1 MFTKQNNN
9 VLVEN
14 INILELVK
22 KIETPAYIYSK
33 RKIIENVNTL
43 KSGLKKVDGLIC
55 FSVKANSNLNLLKVL
70 VNEGLGMDI
79 VSGGELRKALLAGC
93 NSKKIVFSGVG
104 KSPIDIE
111 YAIREDILLFN
122 VESESELFV
131 INEISKKLG
140 KITSIAVR
148 VNPDVSPNTHPYIS
162 TGLKENKFGISI
174 NDSLNLH
181 KKIKNFKN
189 IRVIGV
195 DFHIGSQ
202 ITEVKPYI
210 DSLIKIENYIEELRN
225 YDIQLEFL
233 DIGGGFGL
241 MDNSDSFNLGLMLN
255 EIANKLKSF
264 NLKIIV
270 EPGRSIIGNTS
281 FLISKVLY
289 IKKNESKNFAIC
301 DAGMNDLLR
310 PALYKSYHEI
320 VNLSNFPSSDKNLNV
335 FDIVGPVCESS
346 DCFFP
351 KKSIDLSENDYIA
364 IMNTGAYGYSMA
376 SNYNSR
382 PKPVEI
388 LIDDNKCIVIRKKE
402 SIDDLMKN
410 EITQELL

>member
-33 RKIIENVNTL
+33 KKIIENVNTL
-43 KSGLKKVDGLIC
+43 KLGLKRVDGLIC

-70 VNEGLGMDI
+70 VSQGLGMDI

-122 VESESELFV
+122 VESESELAV

-162 TGLKENKFGISI
+162 TGLKENKFGIPI
-174 NDSLNLH
+174 NESLNLH

-225 YDIQLEFL
+225 FNIQLEFL

-241 MDNSDSFNLGLMLN
+241 MDNSYSFNLGLMLN

-320 VNLSNFPSSDKNLNV
+320 VNLSNFPSSDKNLKV

-351 KKSIDLSENDYIA
+351 KKSIGLSENDYIA

-388 LIDDNKCIVIRKKE
+388 LIDDAKCIVIRKKE
-402 SIDDLMKN
+402 SVDDLMKN

>member
-1 MFTKQNNN
+1 MFIVQNNN
-9 VLVEN
+9 VFVEKVN
-14 INILELVK
+14 IFDLVK
-22 KIETPAYIYSK
+22 KIETPTYIYSK
-33 RKIIENVNTL
+33 KQITENVNTL
-43 KSGLKKVDGLIC
+43 KSSLKQIDGLIC
-55 FSVKANSNLNLLKVL
+55 FSVKANSNLNLLKIL

-79 VSGGELRKALLAGC
+79 VSGGELKKALLAGC
-93 NSKKIVFSGVG
+93 KPNKIVFSGVG
-104 KSPIDIE
+104 KSPKDIE
-111 YAIREDILLFN
+111 YAIHENILLFN

-140 KITSIAVR
+140 KITSIAIR

-174 NDSLNLH
+174 NDSLELH
-181 KKIKNFKN
+181 KKITDFKN

-202 ITEVKPYI
+202 ITETKPYI
-210 DSLIKIENYIEELRN
+210 DSLIKIESYIEKLHKYN
-225 YDIQLEFL
+225 IQPEFL

-241 MDNSDSFNLGLMLN
+241 MDKSDSFNLSIMLN

-281 FLISKVLY
+281 FLLSKILY

-320 VNLSNFPSSDKNLNV
+320 VNLSKYLSSEKNLAT

-351 KKSIDLSENDYIA
+351 KKYIDLSADDFIA

-382 PKPVEI
+382 PKPEEI
-388 LIDDNKCIVIRKKE
+388 LIDDSKCIIIRKKE
-402 SIDDLMKN
+402 SIDDLLKN
-410 EITQELL
+410 EIIQELP

>member
-1 MFTKQNNN
+1 MFIKKNNN

-55 FSVKANSNLNLLKVL
+55 FSVKANSNLNLLKIL

-241 MDNSDSFNLGLMLN
+241 IDNSDSFNLGLMLN

-320 VNLSNFPSSDKNLNV
+320 VNLNNFPSSDKNLNV

-388 LIDDNKCIVIRKKE
+388 LVDDNKCIVIRKKE

>member
-22 KIETPAYIYSK
+22 KIETPAYIYSM

-241 MDNSDSFNLGLMLN
+241 IDNSDSFNLGLMLN

-320 VNLSNFPSSDKNLNV
+320 VNLSNFPSSDKNINV

-388 LIDDNKCIVIRKKE
+388 LVDDNKCIVIRKKE

>member
-70 VNEGLGMDI
+70 VSEGLGMDI

-104 KSPIDIE
+104 KSPVDIE

-225 YDIQLEFL
+225 YDIKLEFL

-320 VNLSNFPSSDKNLNV
+320 VNLSNFQSSDKNLNV

-388 LIDDNKCIVIRKKE
+388 LIDDTKCIVIRKKE

>member
-43 KSGLKKVDGLIC
+43 KSGLKKVDALIC

-70 VNEGLGMDI
+70 VSEGLGMDI

-122 VESESELFV
+122 VESESELVV

-241 MDNSDSFNLGLMLN
+241 IDNSDSFNLGLMLN

-388 LIDDNKCIVIRKKE
+388 LVDDNKCIVIRKKE

>member
-33 RKIIENVNTL
+33 SKIIENVNTL

-55 FSVKANSNLNLLKVL
+55 FSVKANSNLNLLKIL

-241 MDNSDSFNLGLMLN
+241 IDNSDSFNLGLMLN

-388 LIDDNKCIVIRKKE
+388 LVDDNKCIVIRKKE

>member
-33 RKIIENVNTL
+33 RKIIENINTL

-70 VNEGLGMDI
+70 VSEGLGMDI

-111 YAIREDILLFN
+111 YAIHEDILLFN

-210 DSLIKIENYIEELRN
+210 DSLVKIENYIEELRK
-225 YDIQLEFL
+225 YDIKLEFL

-241 MDNSDSFNLGLMLN
+241 MDNSDSFNLGVMLN

-320 VNLSNFPSSDKNLNV
+320 VNLSNFQSSDNNLNV

-351 KKSIDLSENDYIA
+351 KKTIDLSENDYIA

-382 PKPVEI
+382 PKPEEI
-388 LIDDNKCIVIRKKE
+388 LIDDSKCIVIRKKE
-402 SIDDLMKN
+402 SMDDLMKN

>member
-70 VNEGLGMDI
+70 VSEGLGMDI

-111 YAIREDILLFN
+111 YAIHEDILLFN

-210 DSLIKIENYIEELRN
+210 DSLIKIENYIEELRK
-225 YDIQLEFL
+225 YDIKTRIFRYWWW
-233 DIGGGFGL
+233 IWING
-241 MDNSDSFNLGLMLN
+241 
-255 EIANKLKSF
+255 
-264 NLKIIV
+264 
-270 EPGRSIIGNTS
+270 
-281 FLISKVLY
+281 
-289 IKKNESKNFAIC
+289 
-301 DAGMNDLLR
+301 
-310 PALYKSYHEI
+310 
-320 VNLSNFPSSDKNLNV
+320 
-335 FDIVGPVCESS
+335 
-346 DCFFP
+346 
-351 KKSIDLSENDYIA
+351 
-364 IMNTGAYGYSMA
+364 
-376 SNYNSR
+376 
-382 PKPVEI
+382 
-388 LIDDNKCIVIRKKE
+388 
-402 SIDDLMKN
+402 
-410 EITQELL
+410 

>member
-225 YDIQLEFL
+225 YDIKLEFL

-241 MDNSDSFNLGLMLN
+241 IDNSDSFNLSLMLN

-281 FLISKVLY
+281 FLVSKVLY

-388 LIDDNKCIVIRKKE
+388 LVDDNKCIVIRKKE

>member
-1 MFTKQNNN
+1 MFTKKNNN

-33 RKIIENVNTL
+33 KKMIENVNTL

-55 FSVKANSNLNLLKVL
+55 FSVKANSNLNLLKIL

-93 NSKKIVFSGVG
+93 DSKKIVFSGVG
-104 KSPIDIE
+104 KSPVDIE

-140 KITSIAVR
+140 KITSIAMR

-241 MDNSDSFNLGLMLN
+241 IDNSDSFNLGLMLN

-320 VNLSNFPSSDKNLNV
+320 VNLSNFPSTDKNLNV

>member
-14 INILELVK
+14 INILELIK

-55 FSVKANSNLNLLKVL
+55 FSVKANSNLNLLKIL

-111 YAIREDILLFN
+111 YAIRQDILLFN

-131 INEISKKLG
+131 INEISKQLG

-210 DSLIKIENYIEELRN
+210 DSLIKIENYIKELHN
-225 YDIQLEFL
+225 YNIQLEFL

-241 MDNSDSFNLGLMLN
+241 IDNSDSFNLDLMLN

-320 VNLSNFPSSDKNLNV
+320 VNLSNFPSSDKNLNI

-351 KKSIDLSENDYIA
+351 RKSIDLSENDYIA

>member
-33 RKIIENVNTL
+33 RKIIENINTL

-70 VNEGLGMDI
+70 VSEGLGMDI

-210 DSLIKIENYIEELRN
+210 DSIIKIENYIKELHN
-225 YDIQLEFL
+225 YNIQLEFL

-241 MDNSDSFNLGLMLN
+241 IDNSDSFNLGLMLN

-320 VNLSNFPSSDKNLNV
+320 INLSNFPSSDKNLNV

-388 LIDDNKCIVIRKKE
+388 LIDDAKCIVIRKKE
-402 SIDDLMKN
+402 SVDDLMKN

>member
-70 VNEGLGMDI
+70 VSEGLGMDI

-111 YAIREDILLFN
+111 YAINEDILLFN

-210 DSLIKIENYIEELRN
+210 DSLIKIENYIEELLK
-225 YDIQLEFL
+225 YDVELEFL

-241 MDNSDSFNLGLMLN
+241 MDNTDSFNLGVMLN

-320 VNLSNFPSSDKNLNV
+320 VNLSNFQSSDKNLNV

-351 KKSIDLSENDYIA
+351 KKTIDLSENDYIA

-382 PKPVEI
+382 PKPEEI
-388 LIDDNKCIVIRKKE
+388 LIDDSKCIVIRKKE

-410 EITQELL
+410 EITQKLL

>member
-33 RKIIENVNTL
+33 KKIIENVNTL

-70 VNEGLGMDI
+70 VSEGLGMDI

-174 NDSLNLH
+174 NDSLNIH
-181 KKIKNFKN
+181 KKIKKFKN

-225 YDIQLEFL
+225 YNIQLEFL

-241 MDNSDSFNLGLMLN
+241 MDNSDSFNLGHMLN

-320 VNLSNFPSSDKNLNV
+320 VNLSNFTSPDKNLNF

-382 PKPVEI
+382 PKPIEI
-388 LIDDNKCIVIRKKE
+388 LIDDAKCIVIRKKE
-402 SIDDLMKN
+402 SVDDLMKN

>member
-33 RKIIENVNTL
+33 KKMIENVNTL

-55 FSVKANSNLNLLKVL
+55 FSVKANSNLNLLKIL
-70 VNEGLGMDI
+70 VHEGLGMDI

-181 KKIKNFKN
+181 KKIKHFKN

-241 MDNSDSFNLGLMLN
+241 MDNSDSFDLGLMLN
-255 EIANKLKSF
+255 EIASKLKSF

-388 LIDDNKCIVIRKKE
+388 LVDDNKCIVIRKKE

>member
-55 FSVKANSNLNLLKVL
+55 FSVKANSNLNLLKIL
-70 VNEGLGMDI
+70 VNQGLGMDI

-210 DSLIKIENYIEELRN
+210 DSLIKIENYIKELHN
-225 YDIQLEFL
+225 YNIQLEFL

-241 MDNSDSFNLGLMLN
+241 IDNSDSFNLGLMLN

-320 VNLSNFPSSDKNLNV
+320 VNLNNFPSSDKNLNV

-388 LIDDNKCIVIRKKE
+388 LVDDNKCIVIRKKE

>member
-55 FSVKANSNLNLLKVL
+55 FSVKANSNLNLLKIL

-210 DSLIKIENYIEELRN
+210 DSIIKIENYIKELHN
-225 YDIQLEFL
+225 YNIQLEFL

-241 MDNSDSFNLGLMLN
+241 IDNSDSFNLGLMLN

-320 VNLSNFPSSDKNLNV
+320 VNLNNFPSSDKNLNV

-388 LIDDNKCIVIRKKE
+388 LVDDNKCIVIRKKE

>member
-33 RKIIENVNTL
+33 KKIIENVKTL
-43 KSGLKKVDGLIC
+43 KLGLKKVDSLIC

-70 VNEGLGMDI
+70 VSEGLGMDI

-131 INEISKKLG
+131 INKISKKLG
-140 KITSIAVR
+140 KTTSIAVR

-225 YDIQLEFL
+225 YNIQLEFL

-281 FLISKVLY
+281 FLVSKVLY

-320 VNLSNFPSSDKNLNV
+320 VNLSNFLSSDKNLNV

-388 LIDDNKCIVIRKKE
+388 LIDDAKCIVIRKKE
-402 SIDDLMKN
+402 LVDDLMKN

>member
-55 FSVKANSNLNLLKVL
+55 FSVKANSNLNLLKIL

-241 MDNSDSFNLGLMLN
+241 IDNSDSFNLGLMLN

-281 FLISKVLY
+281 FLISKILY

-388 LIDDNKCIVIRKKE
+388 LVDDNKCIVIRKKE

>member
-9 VLVEN
+9 ILVEN

-22 KIETPAYIYSK
+22 KIETPAYIYSM

-320 VNLSNFPSSDKNLNV
+320 INLSNFPSSDKNINV

-388 LIDDNKCIVIRKKE
+388 LVDDNKCIVIRKKE

>member
-14 INILELVK
+14 INLLELVK

-55 FSVKANSNLNLLKVL
+55 FSVKANSNLNLLKIL

-210 DSLIKIENYIEELRN
+210 DSLIKIENYIEELCN

-241 MDNSDSFNLGLMLN
+241 IDNSDSFNLGLMLN

-320 VNLSNFPSSDKNLNV
+320 INLSNFPSSDKNLNV

>member
-1 MFTKQNNN
+1 MFTKQNNK

-33 RKIIENVNTL
+33 KKIIENVNTL

-70 VNEGLGMDI
+70 VSEGLGMDI

-111 YAIREDILLFN
+111 YAINEDILLFN

-210 DSLIKIENYIEELRN
+210 DSLIKIENYIEELLK
-225 YDIQLEFL
+225 YDVELEFL

-241 MDNSDSFNLGLMLN
+241 MDNTDSFNLGVMLN

-264 NLKIIV
+264 NLKVIV

-320 VNLSNFPSSDKNLNV
+320 VNLSNFQSSDKNLNV

-351 KKSIDLSENDYIA
+351 KKTIDLSENDYIA

-382 PKPVEI
+382 PKPEEI
-388 LIDDNKCIVIRKKE
+388 LIDDSKCIVIRKKE

-410 EITQELL
+410 EITQKLL

>member
-33 RKIIENVNTL
+33 SKIIENVNTL

-55 FSVKANSNLNLLKVL
+55 FSVKANSNLNLLKIL

-111 YAIREDILLFN
+111 CAIREDILLFN

-241 MDNSDSFNLGLMLN
+241 IDNSDSFNLGLMLN

-388 LIDDNKCIVIRKKE
+388 LVDDNKCIVIRKKE

>member
-55 FSVKANSNLNLLKVL
+55 FSVKANSNLNLLKIL

-210 DSLIKIENYIEELRN
+210 DSLIKVENYIEELRN
-225 YDIQLEFL
+225 YDIKLEFL

-241 MDNSDSFNLGLMLN
+241 IDNSDSFNLGLMLN

-281 FLISKVLY
+281 LLISKVLY

>member
-33 RKIIENVNTL
+33 RKIIENVKTL

-70 VNEGLGMDI
+70 VSEGLGMDI

-225 YDIQLEFL
+225 FDIQLEFL

-241 MDNSDSFNLGLMLN
+241 IDNSDSFNLGLMLN

-301 DAGMNDLLR
+301 DAGMNNLLR

-320 VNLSNFPSSDKNLNV
+320 INLSNFPSSDKNLNV

-382 PKPVEI
+382 PKPEEI
-388 LIDDNKCIVIRKKE
+388 LIDDSKCIVIRKKE

>member
-1 MFTKQNNN
+1 MFTKQNNS

-14 INILELVK
+14 INILDLVK

-33 RKIIENVNTL
+33 KKIIENVNTL

-70 VNEGLGMDI
+70 VSEGLGMDI

-111 YAIREDILLFN
+111 YAIHEDILLFN

-181 KKIKNFKN
+181 QKIKNFKN

-210 DSLIKIENYIEELRN
+210 DSLIKIENYIEELRK
-225 YDIQLEFL
+225 YDIKLEFL

-241 MDNSDSFNLGLMLN
+241 MDNSDSFNLGVMLN

-270 EPGRSIIGNTS
+270 EPGRSIVGNTS
-281 FLISKVLY
+281 FLISKILY
-289 IKKNESKNFAIC
+289 IKKNDSKNFAIC

-320 VNLSNFPSSDKNLNV
+320 VNLSNFQSSDKNLNV

-351 KKSIDLSENDYIA
+351 KKTIDLSENDYIA

-382 PKPVEI
+382 PKPEEI
-388 LIDDNKCIVIRKKE
+388 LIDDSKCIVIRKKE

>member
-111 YAIREDILLFN
+111 YAIREGILLFN

-210 DSLIKIENYIEELRN
+210 DSLIKIKNYIEELRN

-241 MDNSDSFNLGLMLN
+241 SDNSDSFNLGLMLN

-320 VNLSNFPSSDKNLNV
+320 VNLSNFLSSDKNLNV

-388 LIDDNKCIVIRKKE
+388 LIDDNKCTVIRKKE

>member
-33 RKIIENVNTL
+33 KKIIENVNTL
-43 KSGLKKVDGLIC
+43 KSGLKKVDSLIC

-70 VNEGLGMDI
+70 VSEGLGMDI

-104 KSPIDIE
+104 KSPVDIE

-122 VESESELFV
+122 VESESELIV
-131 INEISKKLG
+131 INKISKKLG
-140 KITSIAVR
+140 KTTSIAVR

-225 YDIQLEFL
+225 FNIQLEFL

-241 MDNSDSFNLGLMLN
+241 MDKSDSFNLGLMLS

-310 PALYKSYHEI
+310 PALYQSYHEI
-320 VNLSNFPSSDKNLNV
+320 VNLSNFLSSDKNLNV

-351 KKSIDLSENDYIA
+351 KKTIDLSENDYIA

-388 LIDDNKCIVIRKKE
+388 LIDDAKCIVIRKKE
-402 SIDDLMKN
+402 LVDDLMKN

>member
-1 MFTKQNNN
+1 MFTKQSNS

-33 RKIIENVNTL
+33 KKIIENVNTL

-55 FSVKANSNLNLLKVL
+55 FSVKANSNLNLLKIL
-70 VNEGLGMDI
+70 VSEGLGMDI

-104 KSPIDIE
+104 KSPKDIE

-122 VESESELFV
+122 VESESELFL
-131 INEISKKLG
+131 INKISKKLG

-181 KKIKNFKN
+181 KKIKIFKN

-225 YDIQLEFL
+225 YNIQLEFL

-241 MDNSDSFNLGLMLN
+241 MDNSDSFNLGFMLN

-289 IKKNESKNFAIC
+289 LKKNESKNFAIC

-320 VNLSNFPSSDKNLNV
+320 VNLSNFLSSDKNSNI

-388 LIDDNKCIVIRKKE
+388 LIDDTKCIVIRKKE

>member
-33 RKIIENVNTL
+33 KKIIENVNTL
-43 KSGLKKVDGLIC
+43 KLGLKNVDGLIC

-70 VNEGLGMDI
+70 VSEGLGMDV

-181 KKIKNFKN
+181 KKINNFKN

-225 YDIQLEFL
+225 YNIQLEFL

-289 IKKNESKNFAIC
+289 IKKMSQ
-301 DAGMNDLLR
+301 R
-310 PALYKSYHEI
+310 
-320 VNLSNFPSSDKNLNV
+320 
-335 FDIVGPVCESS
+335 
-346 DCFFP
+346 
-351 KKSIDLSENDYIA
+351 
-364 IMNTGAYGYSMA
+364 
-376 SNYNSR
+376 
-382 PKPVEI
+382 I
-388 LIDDNKCIVIRKKE
+388 LQYVMLE
-402 SIDDLMKN
+402 
-410 EITQELL
+410 

>member
-55 FSVKANSNLNLLKVL
+55 FSVKANSNLNLLKIL

-255 EIANKLKSF
+255 EIANKLKGF

-320 VNLSNFPSSDKNLNV
+320 VNLSNFLSSDKNLNV

-388 LIDDNKCIVIRKKE
+388 LVDDNKCIVIRKKE

>member
-55 FSVKANSNLNLLKVL
+55 FSVKANSNLNLLKIL

-241 MDNSDSFNLGLMLN
+241 IDNSDSFNLGLMLN

-382 PKPVEI
+382 PKPIEI
-388 LIDDNKCIVIRKKE
+388 LIDDTKCIVIRKKE

>member
-55 FSVKANSNLNLLKVL
+55 FSVKANSNLNLLKIL

-241 MDNSDSFNLGLMLN
+241 IDNSDSFNLGLMLN

-382 PKPVEI
+382 PKPKEI
-388 LIDDNKCIVIRKKE
+388 LIDDSKCIVIRKKE

>member
-1 MFTKQNNN
+1 MFTKQNNK

-33 RKIIENVNTL
+33 KKIIENVNTL

-70 VNEGLGMDI
+70 VSEGLGMDI

-174 NDSLNLH
+174 NDSLNIH
-181 KKIKNFKN
+181 KKIKKFKN

-225 YDIQLEFL
+225 YNIQLEFL

-241 MDNSDSFNLGLMLN
+241 MDNSDSFNLGHMLN

-320 VNLSNFPSSDKNLNV
+320 VNLSNFTSSYKNLNF

-382 PKPVEI
+382 PKPIEI
-388 LIDDNKCIVIRKKE
+388 LIDDAKCIVIRKKE
-402 SIDDLMKN
+402 SVDDLMKN

>member
-22 KIETPAYIYSK
+22 KIETPAYMYSK

-55 FSVKANSNLNLLKVL
+55 FSVKANSNLNLLKIL

-140 KITSIAVR
+140 KVTSIAVR

-241 MDNSDSFNLGLMLN
+241 IDNSDSFNLGLMLN

-310 PALYKSYHEI
+310 PTLYKSYHEI

-388 LIDDNKCIVIRKKE
+388 LVDDNKCIVIRKKE